1 VSTTAPVAEG
11 ATPSALTP
19 AERLKAT
26 LLFSWFFTSITTLW
40 LLKPIRTATLLVHL
54 GAEELPYLRFG
65 SVAGVA
71 LVVLVYSWV
80 VNRYTR
86 LDIVRGSALIFAL
99 VLALFW
105 ISLRIGGE
113 ALGAQRWFVWAVF
126 IMVDIYSTVMVAIFW
141 TYANDV
147 VSRAEADKLYGP
159 IGIGGILGGITGGG
173 AVDVLVRS
181 IGPVDMLLLCVALVV
196 LGGALG
202 WLTEALLKPPPRVVA
217 VKQKAAVEDAL
228 EGAREVLRS
237 RYLLWLVAI
246 VVAYEFAAAV
256 TDFVINV
263 VFERAFHTQVEIA
276 RMYGRLGWIVSG
288 VALASQLLLVPPLLP
303 YKRVALLMPPVVM
316 LIATLGLAFVPTV
329 ALAIVTAASDRGLN
343 YSLQQVTKETLYVP
357 LTDAQRYKA
366 KALID
371 MFVDR
376 AAKALS
382 SIGLLAV
389 IATMGVS
396 IGASLALAVVALGVW
411 AIAANALGKAYKAHV
426 RQEHAGEAPGRA
438 EAKAPES
445 VVEHG
450 STPDPVH

>member
-1 VSTTAPVAEG
+1 M
-11 ATPSALTP
+11 TPG
-19 AERLKAT
+19 ERLKAS
-26 LLFSWFFTSITTLW
+26 LLFAWFFTSITTLW
-40 LLKPIRTATLLVHL
+40 LLKPIRTASLLVHL
-54 GAEELPYLRFG
+54 GADELPYLRFG
-65 SVAGVA
+65 SVAGVG
-71 LVVLVYSWV
+71 LVVLAYSRV

-86 LDIVRGSALIFAL
+86 LDVVRGSALIFAA

-105 ISLRIGGE
+105 ASLRIGGE
-113 ALGAQRWFVWAVF
+113 ALGAQRWFVWSIF

-147 VSRAEADKLYGP
+147 VSRTEADKLYGP
-159 IGIGGILGGITGGG
+159 IGIGGILGGVAGG
-173 AVDVLVRS
+173 AAVDALVRS
-181 IGPVDMLLLCVALVV
+181 MGPVDMLLLCVALVL

-202 WLTEALLKPPPRVVA
+202 WLTEAILKPPPRVVA
-217 VKQKAAVEDAL
+217 VKRKAAVEDAL

-246 VVAYEFAAAV
+246 VVAYEFAAAI

-288 VALASQLLLVPPLLP
+288 VALASQLLLVPRLLP
-303 YKRVALLMPPVVM
+303 FKRVALLVPPVAM
-316 LIATLGLAFVPTV
+316 LVATIGLALAPTV
-329 ALAIVTAASDRGLN
+329 ALAIVMAASDRGLN

-357 LTDAQRYKA
+357 LTDTQRYKA

-389 IATMGVS
+389 IASVGVS
-396 IGASLALAVVALGVW
+396 IGASLALAIASLGVW
-411 AIAANALGKAYKAHV
+411 AFAASALGRAYQAHV
-426 RQEHAGEAPGRA
+426 AKDSAGEVPRAPAATATDDRVV
-438 EAKAPES
+438 APES
-445 VVEHG
+445 APGAAH
-450 STPDPVH
+450 

>member
-1 VSTTAPVAEG
+1 MSAPAVESEREAG
-11 ATPSALTP
+11 LTP
-19 AERLKAT
+19 GERLKVT
-26 LLFSWFFTSITTLW
+26 LLFTWFFTSITTLW
-40 LLKPIRTATLLVHL
+40 LLKPIRTASLLVHL

-71 LVVLVYSWV
+71 LVVLAYSRV
-80 VNRYTR
+80 VNRFTR
-86 LDIVRGSALIFAL
+86 LDVVRGSSVIFGA

-105 ISLRIGGE
+105 VSLHLGGA
-113 ALGAQRWFVWAVF
+113 ALGAERWFVWAVF

-147 VSRAEADKLYGP
+147 VSRAEANKLYGP
-159 IGIGGILGGITGGG
+159 IGIGGILGGVAGGG
-173 AVDVLVRS
+173 AVDMLVRS
-181 IGPVDMLLLCVALVV
+181 IGPVDMLLICAALVL

-202 WLTEALLKPPPRVVA
+202 WLTEVLLKPPPRVVA
-217 VKQKAAVEDAL
+217 VKRKAALEDAL

-263 VFERAFHTQVEIA
+263 VFERAFHSEVEIA
-276 RMYGRLGWIVSG
+276 RMYGRLGWIVSA
-288 VALASQLLLVPPLLP
+288 VALACQLLLVPPLLP
-303 YKRVALLMPPVVM
+303 FKRIALIVPPIAM
-316 LIATLGLAFVPTV
+316 LAATVGLALVPTV
-329 ALAIVTAASDRGLN
+329 ALAIVMSASDRGLN

-371 MFVDR
+371 MFIDR

-382 SIGLLAV
+382 SVGLLAV
-389 IATMGVS
+389 IASVGVS
-396 IGASLALAVVALGVW
+396 IGASLALAVAALVVW
-411 AIAANALGKAYKAHV
+411 AFAANALGRAYQAHV
-426 RQEHAGEAPGRA
+426 SKEREAEAPTPPS
-438 EAKAPES
+438 AKIAARL
-445 VVEHG
+445 VEPGG
-450 STPDPVH
+450 SPR

>member
-1 VSTTAPVAEG
+1 VSA
-11 ATPSALTP
+11 PSAMVSQPRAGLTP
-19 AERLKAT
+19 AERLKAS
-26 LLFSWFFTSITTLW
+26 LLFTWFFTSITTLW
-40 LLKPIRTATLLVHL
+40 LLKPIRTASLLVHL

-65 SVAGVA
+65 SVVGVG
-71 LVVLVYSWV
+71 LVVLAYSRV
-80 VNRYTR
+80 VNRFTR
-86 LDIVRGSALIFAL
+86 LDVVRGSALIFAG

-105 ISLRIGGE
+105 ASLRIGGE
-113 ALGAQRWFVWAVF
+113 ALGAERWFVWAVF

-147 VSRAEADKLYGP
+147 VSRTEADKLYGP
-159 IGIGGILGGITGGG
+159 IGIGGILGGVAGGG

-181 IGPVDMLLLCVALVV
+181 IGPVDMLLICVALVL

-202 WLTEALLKPPPRVVA
+202 WLTEGVLKPPPRVVV
-217 VKQKAAVEDAL
+217 VKRKAALEDAL

-256 TDFVINV
+256 TDFAINV
-263 VFERAFHTQVEIA
+263 VFERAFHSEVEIA
-276 RMYGRLGWIVSG
+276 RMYGRLGWIVSA
-288 VALASQLLLVPPLLP
+288 VALVCQLVLVPVLLP
-303 YKRVALLMPPVVM
+303 LKRIALIVPPVAM
-316 LIATLGLAFVPTV
+316 LVATVGLALAPTV
-329 ALAIVTAASDRGLN
+329 PLAMIMAASDRGLN

-382 SIGLLAV
+382 SVGLLAV
-389 IATMGVS
+389 IASVGVS
-396 IGASLALAVVALGVW
+396 IGTSLALAMASLGVW
-411 AIAANALGKAYKAHV
+411 AFAANALGRAYHAHV
-426 RQEHAGEAPGRA
+426 GKERAGEAPA
-438 EAKAPES
+438 PPSAKAPAGVIEPS
-445 VVEHG
+445 
-450 STPDPVH
+450 SSPDPVR